1 MNTCAQELQ
10 KYGEFSANQWF
21 GNHYQSISPYG
32 SGTSSENYHSFNH
45 SFNPLPT
52 TQTMGK
58 SLQVLFL
65 CKTKISY
72 LAEEHYARSQIVKM
86 RKERNNSRQRGRV
99 RLMNSSLNALENETS
114 LRSGEKVLPIF
125 FCITRPRDVSHQRI
139 RQI

>member
-32 SGTSSENYHSFNH
+32 SGTSSENYYSFNH

-65 CKTKISY
+65 CKTKI
-72 LAEEHYARSQIVKM
+72 
-86 RKERNNSRQRGRV
+86 
-99 RLMNSSLNALENETS
+99 
-114 LRSGEKVLPIF
+114 
-125 FCITRPRDVSHQRI
+125 
-139 RQI
+139 